1 MGNLH
6 PSPVAP
12 LESRKVDGLNIFAVD
27 SDPVV
32 AAQSLCDA
40 HVVKMILESA
50 QMLCAAHPA
59 GVAPYKPTH
68 MKHPCTIWTRTS
80 RENYDWLCR
89 HAKALCE
96 EYTYRYG
103 KRHKSEDVIDWCIA
117 NSSEI
122 PNGSLTPHPQAMP
135 DQYKRPHFT
144 DAYKAYYIGEKSH
157 IAKWRRRDRPAW
169 YAKY

>member
-1 MGNLH
+1 
-6 PSPVAP
+6 
-12 LESRKVDGLNIFAVD
+12 LNIFAVD

-103 KRHKSEDVIDWCIA
+103 KRHKSEDVVDWCIA

-144 DAYKAYYIGEKSH
+144 DA
-157 IAKWRRRDRPAW
+157 
-169 YAKY
+169 